1 MLLFGMEC
9 SKVLLHGDKAFWK
22 VKIMRVSSIGE
33 DFYFKSRKRND
44 FWKSEKVILTSG
56 VMLLYIS
63 SAYAAQ
69 IQYEF
74 YYDAQIPA
82 IVGSE
87 VFSHLIASSDKPFT
101 LQPKVNIDK
110 VRYEWGGCIYAGWCI
125 SSLEIISS

>member
-1 MLLFGMEC
+1 MLM
-9 SKVLLHGDKAFWK
+9 
-22 VKIMRVSSIGE
+22 
-33 DFYFKSRKRND
+33 
-44 FWKSEKVILTSG
+44 
-56 VMLLYIS
+56 YIS

-87 VFSHLIASSDKPFT
+87 VYWNFNNEAWAFF
-101 LQPKVNIDK
+101 QPKVNIDK

>member
-1 MLLFGMEC
+1 M
-9 SKVLLHGDKAFWK
+9 
-22 VKIMRVSSIGE
+22 KIYHFSE
-33 DFYFKSRKRND
+33 NP
-44 FWKSEKVILTSG
+44 EKVILTSG

-87 VFSHLIASSDKPFT
+87 VNPSIK
-101 LQPKVNIDK
+101 
-110 VRYEWGGCIYAGWCI
+110 
-125 SSLEIISS
+125 

>member
-22 VKIMRVSSIGE
+22 VKIMRVSSIGK
-33 DFYFKSRKRND
+33 DSNFKSRKLID
-44 FWKSEKVILTSG
+44 FWKSKKVILTSG

-87 VFSHLIASSDKPFT
+87 V
-101 LQPKVNIDK
+101 
-110 VRYEWGGCIYAGWCI
+110 
-125 SSLEIISS
+125 